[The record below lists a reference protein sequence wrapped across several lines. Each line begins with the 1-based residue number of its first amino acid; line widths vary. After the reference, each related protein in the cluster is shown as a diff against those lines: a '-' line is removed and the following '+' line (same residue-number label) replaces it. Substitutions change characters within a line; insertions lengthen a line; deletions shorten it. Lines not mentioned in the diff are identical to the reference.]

1 MKIKH
6 NKKRNTA
13 FVYEA
18 LIREATVAVL
28 RNEHA
33 KKNKVISII
42 RKHFQHGSVLKTDL
56 ECYRSLYQNQHLE
69 QHTAEKIIRESR
81 LQKRLIDSQDLFKQ
95 QSELIHDINKEI
107 SPSVFNNFVPNYKT
121 LATIDQMFS
130 IKISPKNQV
139 IMEADIITHM
149 QKATVENSLQV
160 PIDNITYKTF
170 VTKFNN
176 KYDNELLD
184 EQKNLLMYYIASF
197 SDNAL
202 ALKNFLNEEIG
213 RLKTKLVAAKK
224 AEEIKTDKE
233 MLRKTE
239 EVITKLQSFAKEGI
253 TENVLLTVLKT
264 QTLVEEIYNGN
275 HD

>member
-28 RNEHA
+28 RNDHD
-33 KKNKVISII
+33 KKDKVISLI
-42 RKHFQHGSVLKTDL
+42 RKHFQNGSMLKTDL
-56 ECYRSLYQNQHLE
+56 ECYRSLYESQSVNQ
-69 QHTAEKIIRESR
+69 TVSEKIIKEAR
-81 LQKRLIDSQDLFKQ
+81 LQKRLIDPSVLFKQ
-95 QSELIHDINKEI
+95 QTSLIHDINKEI
-107 SPSVFNNFVPNYKT
+107 SSSVFDNFVPNYKA

-130 IKISPKNQV
+130 MKTSPKNQV
-139 IMEADIITHM
+139 ILEAEIITHM
-149 QKATVENSLQV
+149 QKVVTENATLA
-160 PIDNITYKTF
+160 PIDNLTYKTF

-176 KYDNELLD
+176 KYEKELLE
-184 EQKNLLMYYIASF
+184 EQKSLLTYYIASF

-202 ALKNFLNEEIG
+202 ALKSFLNEEIG

-224 AEEIKTDKE
+224 TEEIKTDKE

-239 EVITKLQSFAKEGI
+239 EVITKLQSFAKEGL

>member
-28 RNEHA
+28 RNDHD
-33 KKNKVISII
+33 KKDKVISLI
-42 RKHFQHGSVLKTDL
+42 RKHFQNGSMLKTDL
-56 ECYRSLYQNQHLE
+56 ECYRSLYESQSVNQ
-69 QHTAEKIIRESR
+69 TVSEKIIKEAR
-81 LQKRLIDSQDLFKQ
+81 LQKRLIDPSVLFKQ
-95 QSELIHDINKEI
+95 QTSLIHDINKEI
-107 SPSVFNNFVPNYKT
+107 SSSVFDNFVPNYKA

-130 IKISPKNQV
+130 MKTSPKNQV
-139 IMEADIITHM
+139 ILEAEIITHM
-149 QKATVENSLQV
+149 QKVVTENATLA
-160 PIDNITYKTF
+160 PIDNLTYKTF

-176 KYDNELLD
+176 KYEKELLE
-184 EQKNLLMYYIASF
+184 EQKSLLTYYIASF

-202 ALKNFLNEEIG
+202 ALKSFLNEEIG

-224 AEEIKTDKE
+224 AEEIKTVKE

-239 EVITKLQSFAKEGI
+239 EVITKLQSFAKEGL

>member
-18 LIREATVAVL
+18 IIRQPTVAVL
-28 RNEHA
+28 RNDHD
-33 KKNKVISII
+33 KKDKVISII
-42 RKHFQHGSVLKTDL
+42 RKHFQNGSVLKTDL
-56 ECYRSLYQNQHLE
+56 ECYRSLYENQNVDQA
-69 QHTAEKIIRESR
+69 TSEKIIKESR
-81 LQKRLIDSQDLFKQ
+81 LQKRLIDESALFKQ
-95 QSELIHDINKEI
+95 QTALIHDINKEI
-107 SPSVFNNFVPNYKT
+107 SSSVFDNFVPSYKT
-121 LATIDQMFS
+121 LATIDQIFS
-130 IKISPKNQV
+130 TKISPKNQV
-139 IMEADIITHM
+139 ILESEIITRM
-149 QKATVENSLQV
+149 TSEKQESNLKV

-184 EQKNLLMYYIASF
+184 EQKNLLTYYIASF

-202 ALKNFLNEEIG
+202 ALKSFLNEEIG

-239 EVITKLQSFAKEGI
+239 EVIAKLQSFSKEGL